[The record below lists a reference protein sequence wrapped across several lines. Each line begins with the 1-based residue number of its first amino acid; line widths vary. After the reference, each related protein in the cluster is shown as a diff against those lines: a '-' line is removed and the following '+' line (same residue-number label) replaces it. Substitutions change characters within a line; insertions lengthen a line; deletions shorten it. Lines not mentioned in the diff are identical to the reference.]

1 VPQERGASTANNNNG
16 GGGDNNDDNNGDN
29 DDDSDNDNGD
39 RTASGSPTPVCP
51 TKQTRCLNQAA
62 SQMGGAASWGEPK
75 EVRRAARPVRR
86 SAYFTINNK
95 QRRNEHGPSWWTM
108 CMSMF

>member
-1 VPQERGASTANNNNG
+1 VPQKRGASTANNNNG

-51 TKQTRCLNQAA
+51 MKQTRCPNQAA
-62 SQMGGAASWGEPK
+62 SQMGGAAS
-75 EVRRAARPVRR
+75 
-86 SAYFTINNK
+86 
-95 QRRNEHGPSWWTM
+95 
-108 CMSMF
+108 